1 MGWGSHSGRR
11 PGLGPRPGRRAL
23 SLVNVDRAR
32 PHVSLVTLNKPERL
46 NSMSFGLVE
55 ALYDALDEVGAD
67 NDCWVAVLTG
77 AGRGFCS
84 GLDLEDRGMVPGA
97 EGLGRHRMGIRAMA
111 YMGDAVP
118 AMREI
123 PQPIIAAI
131 NGPAY
136 ARG

>member
-23 SLVNVDRAR
+23 ALVNVDRAR
-32 PHVSLVTLNKPERL
+32 PHVSLITLNKPERL

-55 ALYDALDEVGAD
+55 ALYGALAEVGGD

-84 GLDLEDRGMVPGA
+84 GLDLEDMGVGPGRERRTRHQRGS
-97 EGLGRHRMGIRAMA
+97 RA
-111 YMGDAVP
+111 
-118 AMREI
+118 
-123 PQPIIAAI
+123 
-131 NGPAY
+131 
-136 ARG
+136 